1 MKPGKGYMLYH
12 KVTAEHPDKEV
23 KFVYPYEGIVATWTS
38 AKASMEI
45 EQADEPL
52 WTNTRS
58 TTMNLIL
65 RTKGIAAEEG
75 DRLYAY
81 AEGEIC
87 GIAEAMDVDGEPTFF
102 LSVGGDEKKALTF
115 SLECEGKLLGT
126 ATRAGVTYQSDVME
140 GTTDVPKVIDFC
152 ETAAYESGVWYT
164 IAGIR
169 VGERR
174 PAIAGAYIYN
184 GQIVM
189 IKLRTDW

>member
-81 AEGEIC
+81 AEG
-87 GIAEAMDVDGEPTFF
+87 
-102 LSVGGDEKKALTF
+102 
-115 SLECEGKLLGT
+115 
-126 ATRAGVTYQSDVME
+126 
-140 GTTDVPKVIDFC
+140 
-152 ETAAYESGVWYT
+152 
-164 IAGIR
+164 
-169 VGERR
+169 
-174 PAIAGAYIYN
+174 
-184 GQIVM
+184 
-189 IKLRTDW
+189 